1 MPAWLVWY
9 SGTYTEIKMF
19 FGILAGISIMYT
31 LINVTSVDKRISKS
45 NILLYVMV
53 CCFFLGLAFLLP
65 DGRTATSMY
74 NAF

>member
-19 FGILAGISIMYT
+19 FGILAGISIVLT
-31 LINVTSVDKRISKS
+31 VVNVTSVDKRISKS
-45 NILLYVMV
+45 IILLYVIG
-53 CCFFLGLAFLLP
+53 CIALLGLAFLLP
-65 DGRTATSMY
+65 DGRTAISMY

>member
-9 SGTYTEIKMF
+9 SGMSNEIKMF
-19 FGILAGISIMYT
+19 FGILAGILIMYT

-45 NILLYVMV
+45 TILLYITG
-53 CCFFLGLAFLLP
+53 CIALLGLAFLLP
-65 DGRTATSMY
+65 DGRTAISMY

>member
-19 FGILAGISIMYT
+19 FGILAGISVMYT
-31 LINVTSVDKRISKS
+31 VINVTSVDKRISKGT
-45 NILLYVMV
+45 ILLYVMV
-53 CCFFLGLAFLLP
+53 CIAFLGLTFLLP
-65 DGRTATSMY
+65 NGRTAISMY

>member
-9 SGTYTEIKMF
+9 NGTYTEIKMF

-31 LINVTSVDKRISKS
+31 LINVSSVDKCVSKGT
-45 NILLYVMV
+45 ILLYVMV
-53 CCFFLGLAFLLP
+53 CIAFLGLAFLLP
-65 DGRTATSMY
+65 DGRTAVSMY

>member
-19 FGILAGISIMYT
+19 FGILAGISIVLTLVNIASVYT
-31 LINVTSVDKRISKS
+31 RISKGT
-45 NILLYVMV
+45 ILLYITGYIAL
-53 CCFFLGLAFLLP
+53 LGLAFLLP
-65 DGRTATSMY
+65 DGRTAISMY

>member
-19 FGILAGISIMYT
+19 FGILAGILIMYT
-31 LINVTSVDKRISKS
+31 LINVTSVDKRISKGIK
-45 NILLYVMV
+45 ILYILG
-53 CCFFLGLAFLLP
+53 CIAFLGLAFLLP
-65 DGRTATSMY
+65 DGRTAVSMY

>member
-19 FGILAGISIMYT
+19 FGILAGISIVLT
-31 LINVTSVDKRISKS
+31 LVNVTSVDKRISKS
-45 NILLYVMV
+45 TILLYITG
-53 CCFFLGLAFLLP
+53 CIAFLGLAFLLP
-65 DGRTATSMY
+65 DGRTAISMY

>member
-19 FGILAGISIMYT
+19 FGILAGISIVLT
-31 LINVTSVDKRISKS
+31 VVNVTSVDKRISKS
-45 NILLYVMV
+45 TILLYVIG
-53 CCFFLGLAFLLP
+53 CIALLGLAFLLP
-65 DGRTATSMY
+65 DGRTAISMY

>member
-31 LINVTSVDKRISKS
+31 LINVSSVDERISKGT
-45 NILLYVMV
+45 ILLYVMV
-53 CCFFLGLAFLLP
+53 CIALLGLAFLLP
-65 DGRTATSMY
+65 DGRTAISMY

>member
-19 FGILAGISIMYT
+19 FGILAGILINVYI
-31 LINVTSVDKRISKS
+31 INVTSVDKRISKGIK
-45 NILLYVMV
+45 ILYILG
-53 CCFFLGLAFLLP
+53 CIAFLGLAFLLP
-65 DGRTATSMY
+65 DGRTAVSMY

>member
-9 SGTYTEIKMF
+9 SGTHIEIKMF

-31 LINVTSVDKRISKS
+31 LINIGSVDKRISKGT
-45 NILLYVMV
+45 ILLYIMV
-53 CCFFLGLAFLLP
+53 CIAFLGLAFLLP
-65 DGRTATSMY
+65 DGKTAISMY

>member
-19 FGILAGISIMYT
+19 FGILAGISIVLT
-31 LINVTSVDKRISKS
+31 LVNVTSVDKRISKS
-45 NILLYVMV
+45 TILLYIMG
-53 CCFFLGLAFLLP
+53 CIALLGLAFLLP
-65 DGRTATSMY
+65 DGRTAISMY